1 LASGLQVFILAAKM
15 TQGDGETGVQKN
27 VGDIQV
33 GAKIILKL
41 LLNIVGLSV
50 GFM

>member
-1 LASGLQVFILAAKM
+1 M
-15 TQGDGETGVQKN
+15 THGDGETDVQRN

-41 LLNIVGLSV
+41 VLNIVGLSV

>member
-1 LASGLQVFILAAKM
+1 M